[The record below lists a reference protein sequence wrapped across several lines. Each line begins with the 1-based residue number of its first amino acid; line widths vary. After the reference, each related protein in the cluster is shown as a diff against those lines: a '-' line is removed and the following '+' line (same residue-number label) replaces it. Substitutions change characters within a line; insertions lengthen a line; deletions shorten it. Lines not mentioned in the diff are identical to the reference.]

1 MTQPS
6 PEPDD
11 ITIDE
16 VIAKLRCEEE
26 ARCDAA
32 LKIIQTVHSTEST
45 VQIAPEVLA
54 NRRTLRQAVPSTIV
68 KSSNCRDG
76 LRFWRE
82 GQTRGRPSRRMPVEQ
97 VLLDANERYFKALRD
112 LVPRSLTN
120 AALSQR
126 SVAARRAG
134 DLAPAL
140 CARYDELTRKGIPR
154 VERVNRIAKAFKR
167 SPDHVRRVLRAH
179 GYRLGPTRQK

>member
-6 PEPDD
+6 AEPDD
-11 ITIDE
+11 ITIGE
-16 VIAKLRCEEE
+16 VIAKLRHEEE
-26 ARCDAA
+26 VRCDAA

-45 VQIAPEVLA
+45 LQIAPEVLA
-54 NRRTLRQAVPSTIV
+54 NRRTLRQAVPNTIV
-68 KSSNCRDG
+68 KTSNSREG
-76 LRFWRE
+76 LGFWRE

-120 AALSQR
+120 ATLSQR
-126 SVAARRAG
+126 SVAARLVG
-134 DLAPAL
+134 VLAPDL
-140 CARYDELTRKGIPR
+140 CARYDALTEMGVPR

-167 SPDHVRRVLRAH
+167 SADHVRRVLRAH